1 MTHLPISLF
10 DNMYCSS
17 QCSQNAPAYALQSPR
32 AASWD
37 CKKISQSHSKMA
49 AGTVVMR
56 VPNQRSSVKKEEPVP
71 RIQAIKLN
79 EVGELALLLECSYLV
94 PGV

>member
-1 MTHLPISLF
+1 
-10 DNMYCSS
+10 
-17 QCSQNAPAYALQSPR
+17 
-32 AASWD
+32 
-37 CKKISQSHSKMA
+37 MA